1 MRIISGLYKGR
12 RFQAPD
18 RLPVRPTTDMAKE
31 SLFNILNSLT
41 DLEDL
46 HVLDLCAGIG
56 SISFEF
62 YSRGATEVLAVD
74 QYAPCVD
81 FIRRQ
86 AALWEMENLR
96 VLRQDVCDYLRQA
109 VGGPARFDLIFADPP
124 YDAPF
129 LNDLPQLVAMSG
141 LLKPDGRFILEH
153 GKAHSFADRPDFEQ
167 ERRYGKVHFS
177 FFRAPEVEARQEA

>member
-12 RFQAPD
+12 RFEAPD

-31 SLFNILNSLT
+31 SLFNILNSLM
-41 DLEDL
+41 DLDGL

-62 YSRGATEVLAVD
+62 YSRGATEVWSVD
-74 QYAPCVD
+74 QHGPCVD

-86 AALWEMENLR
+86 AAAWEMQGLH
-96 VLRQDVCDYLRQA
+96 VLRQDVCAYLAQA
-109 VGGPARFDLIFADPP
+109 AGGPARFDLIFADPP

-129 LNDLPQLVAMSG
+129 LDSLPERVAQSG
-141 LLKPDGRFILEH
+141 LLKPDGLFILEH
-153 GKAHSFADRPDFEQ
+153 GKAHSFGNRPDFEQ

-177 FFRAPEVEARQEA
+177 FFRRPKA

>member
-12 RFQAPD
+12 RFEAPD

-31 SLFNILNSLT
+31 SLFNILNNLM
-41 DLEDL
+41 DLDGL

-62 YSRGATEVLAVD
+62 YSRGAAEVWSVD
-74 QYAPCVD
+74 QYGPCVD

-86 AALWEMENLR
+86 ASAWEMQGLH
-96 VLRQDVCDYLRQA
+96 VLRQDVCEYLSQA
-109 VGGPARFDLIFADPP
+109 AGGPARFDLIFADPP

-129 LNDLPQLVAMSG
+129 LDSLPERVAQSG
-141 LLKPDGRFILEH
+141 LLKPDGLFILEH
-153 GKAHSFADRPDFEQ
+153 GKAHSFENRPDFEQ

-177 FFRAPEVEARQEA
+177 FFRQPEA

>member
-31 SLFNILNSLT
+31 SLFNILNSLM

-46 HVLDLCAGIG
+46 HVLDLCTGIG
-56 SISFEF
+56 GISFEF
-62 YSRGATEVLAVD
+62 YSRGAAEVLAVD
-74 QYAPCVD
+74 QYGPCVD
-81 FIRRQ
+81 FIRQQ
-86 AALWEMENLR
+86 AAEWRMENLR
-96 VLRQDVCDYLRQA
+96 VLRQDVCDFLRKA
-109 VGGPARFDLIFADPP
+109 VGGAPRFDLIFADPP

-129 LNDLPQLVAMSG
+129 LESLPELVAASG
-141 LLKPDGRFILEH
+141 LLKPGGRFILEH
-153 GKAHSFADRPDFEQ
+153 GKAHDFSQRPDFEQ

-177 FFRAPEVEARQEA
+177 FFQKAE

>member
-18 RLPVRPTTDMAKE
+18 HLPVRPTTDMAKE

-41 DLEDL
+41 DMEGLR
-46 HVLDLCAGIG
+46 VLDLCAGIG

-62 YSRGATEVLAVD
+62 YSRGAAEVWAVD

-86 AALWEMENLR
+86 AAAWQMEHLH
-96 VLRQDVCDYLRQA
+96 VLRQDVVDYLRKA
-109 VGGPARFDLIFADPP
+109 TGGPARFDLIFADPP

-129 LNDLPQLVAMSG
+129 IDELPALVAASG
-141 LLKPDGRFILEH
+141 LLKPGGRFILEH
-153 GKAHSFADRPDFEQ
+153 GKAHVFAPHPDFEQ

-177 FFRAPEVEARQEA
+177 FFLKPEA

>member
-31 SLFNILNSLT
+31 SLFNILNNL
-41 DLEDL
+41 LELDGL

-62 YSRGATEVLAVD
+62 YSRGAAEVLAVD
-74 QYAPCVD
+74 TYAPCVD
-81 FIRRQ
+81 FIRQQ
-86 AALWEMENLR
+86 AAAFRMENLR
-96 VLRQDVCDYLRQA
+96 VLRQDVCEYLQKA
-109 VGGPARFDLIFADPP
+109 AGGAPRFDLIFADPP

-129 LNDLPQLVAMSG
+129 IDRLPELVAASG
-141 LLKPDGRFILEH
+141 LLKPDGLFILEH
-153 GKAHSFADRPDFEQ
+153 GKAHTFEKRDDFEQ

-177 FFRAPEVEARQEA
+177 FFHT